1 MLTEEVLNCY
11 AFKDVINIDQDVMQ
25 GAPVFKNTRV
35 PVPTCSI
42 ILKKV
47 HWKNFQ
53 KISFSL
59 APACRKSYSACS
71 KIHSFNFITN
81 GRKY

>member
-35 PVPTCSI
+35 RYQSVRLS
-42 ILKKV
+42 
-47 HWKNFQ
+47 
-53 KISFSL
+53 
-59 APACRKSYSACS
+59 
-71 KIHSFNFITN
+71 
-81 GRKY
+81 